1 MLIFLLKLFIS
12 LGQCFLFV
20 CEWKRPKSNKHRK
33 STNLRIEVFFTERE
47 KCDKNKCFLFPM
59 VFLRENRHK
68 YVFLFI
74 VHLSK
79 LGRQHWRGRWSIRVQ
94 YTPGIF
100 VIREVTPPLKE
111 TKTVLDADVVDSRF
125 QVVDPG
131 SLSGELEFRVPCAV
145 FCNSKPSIPDF
156 WLHKQNFPDFEIR
169 ILLYGARRDISGRSR
184 PLHWPEMSPTFSK
197 RGVLVFLLF
206 CSVFCCHPF
215 RRI

>member
-1 MLIFLLKLFIS
+1 MFPFRR
-12 LGQCFLFV
+12 V
-20 CEWKRPKSNKHRK
+20 CDWKRPKSNKHRK

-79 LGRQHWRGRWSIRVQ
+79 LGRRHWRGRWSIRLL

-100 VIREVTPPLKE
+100 VILEVTPPLKE
-111 TKTVLDADVVDSRF
+111 IKTVLDSDVVDSGF

-131 SLSGELEFRVPCAV
+131 SLSGELEFRVPCTV
-145 FCNSKPSIPDF
+145 FRNSKAF
-156 WLHKQNFPDFEIR
+156 R
-169 ILLYGARRDISGRSR
+169 ISDSTSKISRISKSGFSYMGREVTSLAEVDHSTG
-184 PLHWPEMSPTFSK
+184 P
-197 RGVLVFLLF
+197 F
-206 CSVFCCHPF
+206 CSTALFTGVYNFLSAELSQ
-215 RRI
+215 